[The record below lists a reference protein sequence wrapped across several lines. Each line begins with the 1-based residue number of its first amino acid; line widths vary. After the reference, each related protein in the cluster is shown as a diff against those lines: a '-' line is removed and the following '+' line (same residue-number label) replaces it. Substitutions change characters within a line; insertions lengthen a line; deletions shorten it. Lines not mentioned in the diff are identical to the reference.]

1 MRSLRSIAEQTLAL
15 TLRLGGS
22 MSSEHGDGIV
32 RGEWLKQIYGEE
44 IIDAMQMLKRAADPF
59 DLLNP
64 KKMFDA
70 PPMDSHLRYG
80 VNYLS
85 HAWTPALD
93 FTHKDGLP
101 GAIEQC
107 NGQGVCRKTTGVMCP
122 SFQATREEKY
132 STRGRSNLLRA
143 LITNPVLESRISK
156 GDIRS
161 SELEKSVHDALD
173 LCLACKGCKA
183 ECPSGVDMAKLKFEF
198 QYQYYKSHRR
208 PMRDYVFG
216 YFHVAAKWFSAF
228 SPLTN
233 FATSNPLTKSI
244 AARIVRVAP
253 ERPFPKFTR
262 KRAVAI
268 RNGNRPKVIFLSDP
282 YSRYVEPQVEQ
293 CAFDILNLLGF
304 DVCVLPVVSAG
315 AALISKGFLDAARRH
330 AMKVL
335 DALNKLDSE
344 CSLPIIGTEPPEIYS
359 FKHDYLDLLPK
370 RADEISRRVEKVWLM
385 EEFLVR
391 SEVFK
396 SLGSRVG
403 VNNVPKVKF
412 HPHCH
417 QRAEGPSDDG
427 IPSGVDAT
435 VDALRSCGYD
445 VELLEVGCCGM
456 AGTFGYEVEHYDLSM
471 KVGELKLLPSL
482 RALDSKN
489 KSWVIASTGAACRMQ
504 ITQGTGLQTQHPLAL
519 LRERLLKAEKKS

>member
-1 MRSLRSIAEQTLAL
+1 
-15 TLRLGGS
+15 
-22 MSSEHGDGIV
+22 
-32 RGEWLKQIYGEE
+32 
-44 IIDAMQMLKRAADPF
+44 
-59 DLLNP
+59 
-64 KKMFDA
+64 
-70 PPMDSHLRYG
+70 
-80 VNYLS
+80 
-85 HAWTPALD
+85 
-93 FTHKDGLP
+93 
-101 GAIEQC
+101 
-107 NGQGVCRKTTGVMCP
+107 
-122 SFQATREEKY
+122 
-132 STRGRSNLLRA
+132 
-143 LITNPVLESRISK
+143 
-156 GDIRS
+156 
-161 SELEKSVHDALD
+161 
-173 LCLACKGCKA
+173 
-183 ECPSGVDMAKLKFEF
+183 
-198 QYQYYKSHRR
+198 
-208 PMRDYVFG
+208 MRDYVFG

-396 SLGSRVG
+396 SLGS
-403 VNNVPKVKF
+403 
-412 HPHCH
+412 
-417 QRAEGPSDDG
+417 A
-427 IPSGVDAT
+427 
-435 VDALRSCGYD
+435 CGS
-445 VELLEVGCCGM
+445 E
-456 AGTFGYEVEHYDLSM
+456 
-471 KVGELKLLPSL
+471 
-482 RALDSKN
+482 
-489 KSWVIASTGAACRMQ
+489 
-504 ITQGTGLQTQHPLAL
+504 
-519 LRERLLKAEKKS
+519 

>member
-1 MRSLRSIAEQTLAL
+1 MTAHQTEGGIYAHASAGCLHIRPILDLKTSEGVHSLRSIAEQTLAL

-32 RGEWLKQIYGEE
+32 RGEWLKKIYGEE
-44 IIDAMQMLKRAADPF
+44 IIDAMQMLKRSADPF

-80 VNYLS
+80 VNYQS
-85 HAWTPALD
+85 HAWTPVLG
-93 FTHKDGLP
+93 FTHKDGLS

-143 LITNPVLESRISK
+143 LITNPVLESRISR

-161 SELEKSVHDALD
+161 SELEKSVYDALD

-208 PMRDYVFG
+208 PLRDYVFG

-233 FATSNPLTKSI
+233 FGTSNPLTKFM
-244 AARIVRVAP
+244 AARIMKIAP

-262 KRAVAI
+262 RRAVAAQ
-268 RNGNRPKVIFLSDP
+268 NGNRAKVIFLSDP
-282 YSRYVEPQVEQ
+282 YARYIEPQVEQ

-304 DVCVLPVVSAG
+304 DVCVVPVVSAG

-335 DALNKLDSE
+335 DALNKLDPE

-370 RADEISRRVEKVWLM
+370 RADEISRRVEKVWLL

-391 SEVFK
+391 SEAFK
-396 SLGSRVG
+396 SLCSGRE
-403 VNNVPKVKF
+403 NINLPKVKF

-417 QRAEGPSDDG
+417 QRAEGPSADG
-427 IPSGVDAT
+427 FPNGVNAT
-435 VDALRSCGYD
+435 VEALRSCGYN
-445 VELLEVGCCGM
+445 VELLDDGCCGM
-456 AGTFGYEVEHYDLSM
+456 AGTFGYEAEHYDLSM
-471 KVGELKLLPSL
+471 KVGELKLLPDLRSL
-482 RALDSKN
+482 KF
-489 KSWVIASTGAACRMQ
+489 
-504 ITQGTGLQTQHPLAL
+504 
-519 LRERLLKAEKKS
+519 